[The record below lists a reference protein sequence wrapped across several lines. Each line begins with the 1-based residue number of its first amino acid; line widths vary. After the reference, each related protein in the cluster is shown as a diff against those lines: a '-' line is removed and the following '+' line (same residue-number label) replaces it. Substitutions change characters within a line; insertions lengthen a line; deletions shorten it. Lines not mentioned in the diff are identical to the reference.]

1 MSSGQ
6 DSTRIEQRV
15 RVRRIE
21 ARKNTVPEVAVPAYH
36 FAALFSCCD
45 AETRFVHL
53 SFRVKSAFLGII
65 RRGRYSG
72 KRAPEITE
80 SSCWISQSSA
90 EAPAAS

>member
-36 FAALFSCCD
+36 FAALFSC
-45 AETRFVHL
+45 AMQ
-53 SFRVKSAFLGII
+53 K
-65 RRGRYSG
+65 
-72 KRAPEITE
+72 
-80 SSCWISQSSA
+80 
-90 EAPAAS
+90 PALFIFPSE